1 MIDRHH
7 RGTISFE
14 HSANVKNSP
23 ATMAKEVVTNL
34 INELNTNDFVL
45 KNPDLLERYEDMLLS
60 ALLYLPHK
68 DREKLY
74 EKHRSQVAPGVVRRA
89 EEYMRAH
96 LNKSITIKDLLLICR
111 CSRSVLFAA
120 FKNARGLYT
129 AGISNRTASAKR
141 TGETVKTELE

>member
-23 ATMAKEVVTNL
+23 AGMSKMVVTNL
-34 INELNTNDFVL
+34 INELNTNDLVL

-68 DREKLY
+68 DREKIY
-74 EKHRSQVAPGVVRRA
+74 ERS
-89 EEYMRAH
+89 
-96 LNKSITIKDLLLICR
+96 
-111 CSRSVLFAA
+111 
-120 FKNARGLYT
+120 
-129 AGISNRTASAKR
+129 
-141 TGETVKTELE
+141 